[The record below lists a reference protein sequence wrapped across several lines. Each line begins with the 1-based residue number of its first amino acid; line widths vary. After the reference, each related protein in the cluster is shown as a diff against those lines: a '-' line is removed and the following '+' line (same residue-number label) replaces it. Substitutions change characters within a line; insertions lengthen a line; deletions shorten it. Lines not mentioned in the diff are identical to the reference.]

1 MASSELEPK
10 SEDVRLACAFIP
22 DVERRGGVLAL
33 FALLET
39 LRDIPERVTEPLMG
53 EIRLRWWYEAF
64 EAIGQGRTPHYHP
77 LTELFQRLIPQ
88 YDLPVATFLTM
99 VEAQMPLLDKG
110 PMLLR
115 QALDVLGGEE
125 AVWRLSAQILAA
137 ATETAQ
143 GLPCA
148 RLFGLLQLQRAGRLK
163 AEEFGDTELAHVLKE
178 MRADVKLLPTPLAP
192 LALPAVAAL
201 GRRRGFGPLR
211 LRFSL
216 LWTYLTGR
224 I

>member
-1 MASSELEPK
+1 MTSSELEPK

-22 DVERRGGVLAL
+22 DAERRGGVLAL

-39 LRDIPERVTEPLMG
+39 LREIPERVTEPLMG

-64 EAIGQGRTPHYHP
+64 EAIGQGRVPHYHP

-88 YDLPVATFLTM
+88 YDLPVETFLAM

-110 PMLLR
+110 ALTLR
-115 QALDVLGGEE
+115 QAMDVVGGEE
-125 AVWRLSAQILAA
+125 AVYRLAA
-137 ATETAQ
+137 KVLEGSGDGST
-143 GLPCA
+143 GLQCA
-148 RLFGLLQLQRAGRLK
+148 RMLGFFQLQRVGRLNS
-163 AEEFGDTELAHVLKE
+163 EEFGATELAHLLDD
-178 MRADVKLLPTPLAP
+178 MRVDVRHLSTSTAP

-201 GRRRGFGPLR
+201 GHRRGFGPLR

>member
-22 DVERRGGVLAL
+22 DAERRAGVLAL

-64 EAIGQGRTPHYHP
+64 EAIGQGRAPHYHP

-88 YDLPVATFLTM
+88 YGLPVETFLVT

-110 PMLLR
+110 ALTLR
-115 QALDVLGGEE
+115 QAMDVMGGEE
-125 AVWRLSAQILAA
+125 AVWRLAASILGG
-137 ATETAQ
+137 EPGQ
-143 GLPCA
+143 GIHCA
-148 RLFGLLQLQRAGRLK
+148 RLFGFFQLQRAGRLK
-163 AEEFGDTELAHVLKE
+163 PEDFGDTERAHLLKDV
-178 MRADVKLLPTPLAP
+178 RADAKTLPTALAP
-192 LALPAVAAL
+192 LALPAAAAL
-201 GRRRGFGPLR
+201 GHMRGFGPLR

-224 I
+224 V